1 MDRKGKKN
9 RPKWT
14 ESDKNGKKKKTQK
27 GQKKEEKW
35 TNGTQGDRNGQKGQK
50 QTKESPKALLMGKFG
65 LMGKFWIFGG
75 NYWTKVLALPC
86 INVFFNFY
94 LFDSQKFDVC
104 PFTIV

>member
-35 TNGTQGDRNGQKGQK
+35 TNGTQGDHN
-50 QTKESPKALLMGKFG
+50 
-65 LMGKFWIFGG
+65 
-75 NYWTKVLALPC
+75 C
-86 INVFFNFY
+86 IHGIYGTAVIQP
-94 LFDSQKFDVC
+94 L
-104 PFTIV
+104 